1 LAVTAQSPV
10 RRLCPSSVTDPLAP
24 YAATPAGEL
33 PPLVSV
39 LVRSTDR
46 PLLGQALASVAAQ
59 THPRIEVVV
68 VAARPGHGPVQAT
81 AGVHP
86 LRLLQATE
94 PRPRSLAANVA
105 LDAAAG
111 DWLLFLDDD
120 DWLMPEHIARLVA
133 AVQAHP
139 QSLAAYA
146 GVALVDADGTPLGQ
160 AFDLPFDAVRLLS
173 GNLTPIHAVLFSRRL
188 LALGCRFDES
198 LDRYEDWDFWIQ
210 VARHTVP
217 VHVPGVSAAYRIHD
231 SSGVHEDAGAHS
243 ASSQRIQSKWLK
255 QASPEQLGALM
266 QRVWSHDELAHR
278 LEAAQAALQQREA
291 ALAEASAATLQALRL
306 ELEERRARDAELQA
320 VRADVQGI
328 AAQLQTLRSE
338 WQEQAAAAERRHAE
352 TRVQVDAQAREL
364 AVQLAQARDRA
375 VALERALAE
384 EAHRSASLQHD
395 NRAMRSSTS
404 WRLTRPLRALMALW
418 RGRDDSA
425 R

>member
-1 LAVTAQSPV
+1 MP
-10 RRLCPSSVTDPLAP
+10 
-24 YAATPAGEL
+24 AAEL

-39 LVRSTDR
+39 LVRSIDR
-46 PLLGQALASVAAQ
+46 SLLGQALASVAAQ

-68 VAARPGHGPVQAT
+68 VAARPGHGPVQPM
-81 AGVHP
+81 AGRHP
-86 LRLLQATE
+86 VRLLQAAE

-111 DWLLFLDDD
+111 EWLLFLDDD
-120 DWLMPEHIARLVA
+120 DWLLPEHIARLVA

-139 QSLAAYA
+139 QALAAYA

-217 VHVPGVSAAYRIHD
+217 VHVPGVSAVYRIHG
-231 SSGVHEDAGAHS
+231 SSGVHEDAGAQS

-255 QASPEQLGALM
+255 QASADQLGALM

-278 LEAAQAALQQREA
+278 LDAAQVTLHQRDV
-291 ALAEASAATLQALRL
+291 ALAEASAQAATLHALRLQLDDVTARAASCDAEAKAARADLEAITTQLQALR
-306 ELEERRARDAELQA
+306 
-320 VRADVQGI
+320 ADWQG
-328 AAQLQTLRSE
+328 Q
-338 WQEQAAAAERRHAE
+338 WAAAEQRHAE
-352 TRVQVDAQAREL
+352 TRAQVDAQAREL
-364 AVQLAQARDRA
+364 AAQLAQARDRA
-375 VALERALAE
+375 AALERALAE
-384 EAHRSASLQHD
+384 ESHRSASLQHD
-395 NRAMRSSTS
+395 NHAMRSSTS
-404 WRLTRPLRALMALW
+404 WRVTKPLRALMALY
-418 RGRDDSA
+418 RGRDDSSS
-425 R
+425 